1 MRLARTRLAAVAALV
16 LTGVALPAG
25 GHAAADVSGAD
36 RVRSAPTAVV
46 RADEV
51 RRHKVIGHSVRGRKI
66 HAWYRGS
73 SDPRRL
79 LVLLGQ
85 MHGDEHAGV
94 TTARWVRRTVHPR
107 PGTGLW
113 VVPTMNPDGDAMSTR
128 RNAHH
133 VDLNRNWPTSGWT
146 SAGQGSETW
155 GGPSPA
161 SEPETKAFLRF
172 LRRVKPDYVASIHQ
186 PLAAIGRTAGH
197 RRWQRKLSHNLHLPI
212 RFLGVGTPA
221 GQVSPTM
228 TGWYNKHYGRAHVA
242 TTIEYRGSVSFRYA
256 TRVAGRGIVR
266 AAGIR

>member
-1 MRLARTRLAAVAALV
+1 MRFARTRLTAAAALV

-25 GHAAADVSGAD
+25 HAGAADHRG
-36 RVRSAPTAVV
+36 SAVPAA
-46 RADEV
+46 RAGEEV
-51 RRHKVIGHSVRGRKI
+51 RRHVVIGRSVRNRKI
-66 HAWYRGS
+66 HAWYRGAAE
-73 SDPRRL
+73 PRRV

-85 MHGDEHAGV
+85 MHGDERAGV

-113 VVPTMNPDGDAMSTR
+113 VVPTLNPDGDAMGTR

-172 LRRVKPDYVASIHQ
+172 LRRVKPDYVASVHQ
-186 PLAAIGRTAGH
+186 PLAAIGRTSGH
-197 RRWQRKLSHNLHLPI
+197 RRWQRKLSRNLHLPI

-221 GQVSPTM
+221 GLTSPTM
-228 TGWYNKHYGRAHVA
+228 TGWYNRRFGRAHVA
-242 TTIEYRGSVSFRYA
+242 TTIEYRGRVSHRYA